1 MAFEMDPEQLGLVDE
16 VALVT
21 GGARGI
27 GKGCAL
33 QLARA
38 GCHIAIAD
46 LDEETATAT
55 AREIEALGRQAEVV
69 VANVRD
75 PDQVATMVEEVVA
88 RLGGLDVAVN
98 NVGNPTGLQPFLDYT
113 TELWHDI
120 VDQNLT
126 SSVPLLPGGGEEH
139 GGARHAGQES

>member
-38 GCHIAIAD
+38 G
-46 LDEETATAT
+46 
-55 AREIEALGRQAEVV
+55 GRACV
-69 VANVRD
+69 
-75 PDQVATMVEEVVA
+75 
-88 RLGGLDVAVN
+88 
-98 NVGNPTGLQPFLDYT
+98 
-113 TELWHDI
+113 
-120 VDQNLT
+120 
-126 SSVPLLPGGGEEH
+126 
-139 GGARHAGQES
+139 